1 MDGRAH
7 WWMERWLERRAIYL
21 SIYLSVYLSSY
32 LSIYLINLSIY
43 QSINQSINLSIS
55 QSAYLSINLSIYQ
68 SINQS
73 TNQSINQ
80 SSYLSVYHLSVC
92 LSVYLQAWK
101 RSYSA
106 RLPQFSKLL
115 RFKTKQFCETCFKNR
130 KLSAELTALYQC
142 ELRFFHSICLKY
154 CACQDKSGQ
163 VIRSVAPVTQNHLSK
178 SEDLISKMHPL
189 SGNQGP
195 DLPTCRTHVSLVL
208 HLPCKMHLCR
218 SSFKCPTPANA
229 FETATEPS
237 RFSHFWRGAES
248 PAPDA
253 ENEILTSKSAP
264 RQSAFNIFNME
275 MCFAPQHRALFEH
288 LNFQKCS
295 EPDNF

>member
-1 MDGRAH
+1 M
-7 WWMERWLERRAIYL
+7 
-21 SIYLSVYLSSY
+21 
-32 LSIYLINLSIY
+32 
-43 QSINQSINLSIS
+43 
-55 QSAYLSINLSIYQ
+55 
-68 SINQS
+68 
-73 TNQSINQ
+73 
-80 SSYLSVYHLSVC
+80 
-92 LSVYLQAWK
+92 
-101 RSYSA
+101 
-106 RLPQFSKLL
+106 
-115 RFKTKQFCETCFKNR
+115 KTKLFCETSSIFEVATLQNK
-130 KLSAELTALYQC
+130 AI
-142 ELRFFHSICLKY
+142 LRDLLQKSKVECRADGLVPMRVAFFHSICLKY

-264 RQSAFNIFNME
+264 RPSVFNIFNME